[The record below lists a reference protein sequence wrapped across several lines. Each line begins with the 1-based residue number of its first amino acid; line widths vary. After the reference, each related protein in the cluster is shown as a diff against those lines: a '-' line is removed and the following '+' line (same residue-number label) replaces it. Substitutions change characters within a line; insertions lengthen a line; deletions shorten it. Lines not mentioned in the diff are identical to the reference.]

1 MVAKE
6 HLVADTGVVGR
17 ITQRHAHLT
26 GLDEIEHLHQ
36 NCGLQ
41 REACRARHP
50 QTECRDM
57 LAWLH
62 YLGGGANASTRQDE
76 ADARTRL
83 VRGIG
88 QHEEDVVKERQEIGL
103 VEACTRRGERAS

>member
-1 MVAKE
+1 VVAKE

-17 ITQRHAHLT
+17 ITQRHATLT

-41 REACRARHP
+41 RKACRARHP

-62 YLGGGANASTRQDE
+62 YLGGGGLTHQHVKTK
-76 ADARTRL
+76 RTRVPDL
-83 VRGIG
+83 CEVS
-88 QHEEDVVKERQEIGL
+88 VNTKK
-103 VEACTRRGERAS
+103 TS